1 MLKSK
6 IQRESVKYNFLK
18 RILVR
23 FDYEGISEAELDNK
37 LASIKEFLQDK
48 QYSDFDNF
56 FSNTI
61 DIQLELQDPDIS
73 SLQNL
78 PIKDKRQIK
87 EFVFSDKK
95 SNKEIHISN
104 SYAYLSICDTKYH
117 SFKKY
122 FDEVYNVFLI
132 IVKDIKFL
140 KFKRFGI
147 RKINQCLLVNFANLN
162 KYFSKDYFSILHT
175 DETFKTCDLKE
186 FYKDG
191 DFNIN
196 LGRAINTGEFISED
210 NKSQNV
216 HQVIIDSDIYVYPNT
231 KDYTDFECNA
241 ITMNDKLFELYKN
254 LLTEDFLNS
263 LCKDEFSNK
272 DIIGVE
278 SNDN

>member
-6 IQRESVKYNFLK
+6 IQRKFVKYNFLK

-61 DIQLELQDPDIS
+61 DIQLELQDSDIS

-122 FDEVYNVFLI
+122 FDEV
-132 IVKDIKFL
+132 
-140 KFKRFGI
+140 
-147 RKINQCLLVNFANLN
+147 
-162 KYFSKDYFSILHT
+162 
-175 DETFKTCDLKE
+175 
-186 FYKDG
+186 
-191 DFNIN
+191 
-196 LGRAINTGEFISED
+196 
-210 NKSQNV
+210 
-216 HQVIIDSDIYVYPNT
+216 
-231 KDYTDFECNA
+231 
-241 ITMNDKLFELYKN
+241 
-254 LLTEDFLNS
+254 
-263 LCKDEFSNK
+263 
-272 DIIGVE
+272 
-278 SNDN
+278 